1 MKNCKQC
8 ITRQLNS
15 LGELTKDELIC
26 VSGCKTSLFIKRDE
40 VLFEEGKYIN
50 GIFCIKDGI
59 CKVTKM
65 STNGR
70 DQIIKLVKRGDLLGE
85 RSLISEE
92 VTNLKATALNDME
105 VCFIPKEEIIRDLK
119 SNTSFTMSVLKDM
132 ADTLKEADNI
142 ILGMAQKTAKQRL
155 AETLLFLKKSYGS
168 NDTEK
173 PIEIELSREEIA
185 NIIGTA
191 TESAIRLLSLFKKE
205 KLIHLKGKELFIL
218 NSNKL
223 QQIAEGF

>member
-1 MKNCKQC
+1 
-8 ITRQLNS
+8 
-15 LGELTKDELIC
+15 
-26 VSGCKTSLFIKRDE
+26 
-40 VLFEEGKYIN
+40 
-50 GIFCIKDGI
+50 
-59 CKVTKM
+59 
-65 STNGR
+65 
-70 DQIIKLVKRGDLLGE
+70 
-85 RSLISEE
+85 
-92 VTNLKATALNDME
+92 
-105 VCFIPKEEIIRDLK
+105 
-119 SNTSFTMSVLKDM
+119 M

-142 ILGMAQKTAKQRL
+142 ILSMAQKTAKQRL

-173 PIEIELSREEIA
+173 PIGIELSREEIA

-218 NSNKL
+218 NINKL

>member
-1 MKNCKQC
+1 
-8 ITRQLNS
+8 
-15 LGELTKDELIC
+15 
-26 VSGCKTSLFIKRDE
+26 
-40 VLFEEGKYIN
+40 
-50 GIFCIKDGI
+50 
-59 CKVTKM
+59 
-65 STNGR
+65 
-70 DQIIKLVKRGDLLGE
+70 
-85 RSLISEE
+85 
-92 VTNLKATALNDME
+92 
-105 VCFIPKEEIIRDLK
+105 
-119 SNTSFTMSVLKDM
+119 M

-191 TESAIRLLSLFKKE
+191 IESAIRLVSLFKKE